1 MRHSFLKFLADE
13 NVPLATVTRL
23 RLAGHEVY
31 WIASE
36 SPGIDDMT
44 VWQLAA
50 AQNAI
55 LITFDRDFGHLMM
68 KKITPQPRGVVY
80 CRFIPATP
88 SEAADLILRVFDSE
102 NVVLDK
108 HFVTLERERLR
119 SRKM

>member
-1 MRHSFLKFLADE
+1 MRHSSLKFLADE
-13 NVPLATVTRL
+13 NIPLATVTSL
-23 RLAGHEVY
+23 RHAGHEVY
-31 WIASE
+31 WITSE
-36 SPGIDDMT
+36 SPGIDDLA

-55 LITFDRDFGHLMM
+55 LITFDRDFGHLMI
-68 KKITPQPRGVVY
+68 KKIMPQPRGVIY

-88 SEAADLILRVFDSE
+88 SEAADLILRVLNYE
-102 NVVLDK
+102 TVVLDK